1 MPDRYAVIGNPIAH
15 SKSPGIHA
23 AFARS
28 TGQDIVY
35 ERLLAPLDGFRA
47 AVARFAAGGGRGL
60 NVTTPFKRDAFDVA
74 AATTERA
81 KLAVAVNTL
90 VRRGDAWHADNTD
103 GVGLV
108 RDLVANLGVDVRGRA
123 IAILGAGG
131 AVRGIVKP
139 LFDAGAASITVSN
152 RTMAKAEEI
161 AAQFSRFGRVAAV
174 APDAFKGRGHAV
186 VINATSLG
194 IGDAAVDAFPFDGS
208 LVATGAFAYDLNYSD
223 AATPF
228 MRWAREHGAARAC
241 DGLGMLV
248 EQAAE
253 SFALWRGVR
262 PETGPVFALLRP
274 GARVAR

>member
-15 SKSPGIHA
+15 SKSPAIHA

-28 TGQDIVY
+28 TGQDMSY
-35 ERLLAPLDGFRA
+35 ERLLAPVDGFRA
-47 AVARFAAGGGRGL
+47 AVERFAAEGGAGL
-60 NVTTPFKRDAFDVA
+60 NVTIPFKHEAFAVA

-81 KLAVAVNTL
+81 KLAGAVNTL
-90 VRRGDAWHADNTD
+90 RRDGDGWLADNTD

-108 RDLVANLGVDVRGRA
+108 RDLVANRGVDLRGVP

-131 AVRGIVKP
+131 AVYGIVKP
-139 LFDAGAASITVSN
+139 LLDAGAASITVSN
-152 RTMAKAEEI
+152 RTMAKA
-161 AAQFSRFGRVAAV
+161 AAVVAKFRQYGNVEAV
-174 APDAFKGRGHAV
+174 APDALAGHGHAV

-194 IGDAAVDAFPFDGS
+194 MGGAKVDAFPFDGGV
-208 LVATGAFAYDLNYSD
+208 VARGAFAVDLIYSD
-223 AATPF
+223 RATPF
-228 MRWAREHGAARAC
+228 MDWARAHGAASAC

-262 PETGPVFALLRP
+262 PDTRAVFSMLRP
-274 GARVAR
+274 